1 MQEQSRSLWL
11 DQLLPFRSW
20 TGRVT
25 RQTLSD
31 DAFAILDGVDTWVV
45 DVTRERPHISHAHL
59 DLALQWVER
68 LKPRRT
74 ILTHMNHTLDYATL
88 AAKLPPG
95 VEPGQDGLV
104 MEF

>member
-1 MQEQSRSLWL
+1 MGDGAAVEVRGLKVAYG
-11 DQLLPFRSW
+11 PR
-20 TGRVT
+20 T
-25 RQTLSD
+25 
-31 DAFAILDGVDTWVV
+31 ILDGVDTWVV